1 MPFAVRHNSI
11 FCAAMVQKF
20 MVCAGL
26 MLFSILS
33 IAQQKNTNGVWTF
46 EERENEI
53 LYVHFLPNN
62 YTKNENITG
71 AVIPQNSPTVGVKKY
86 VVTQKKKRKILNL
99 SHYKVEVFGDSL
111 SIHHAGKKYRL
122 RYQLFAENNRG
133 YRIYLEDDEKIFG
146 GGERALPLNRRGY
159 KFPLYNNPWYGYS
172 EGADALNYSVPFVTS
187 SKKYGILFDNAAKGY
202 IDIGTTDSRAMDI
215 ASCSGAL
222 DLYLMPGNDFPEVL
236 AAYHSLTG
244 TQPLLPRWAL
254 GSFMSRFGYTSE
266 TQAKSIFQQMKQQ
279 QIPFDAIIFDLFWFG
294 DSIKRTL
301 GNLDWINTS
310 KWPNPAAM
318 IHDFKKDSIE
328 TILVTEPFVL
338 EGTKS
343 YGGFKNYFAVD
354 SNRNPYRLTDFYF
367 GYGGLID
374 MFRQD
379 AKDHFWSF
387 YQKQMEQG
395 VEGWWGDLGEPEKHP
410 TDLFHNLNDMNHQRL
425 FSSNEVHNVYGHNWT
440 KMLYEKYQTHYP
452 DKRLFSLNRSGFAG
466 TQRYGI
472 VPWSGDVS
480 RNWSGLRA
488 QLPIMLGMSMSGVPY
503 IHADA
508 GGFAGGEGDWDL
520 YIRWL
525 QFAVY
530 TPIFRPHGTALY
542 DVDPNA
548 FSFPSEIALADTS
561 VRERAKQAAMLR
573 YRMLPYNYSICY
585 KQASNAEPLVSPLY
599 YYYSADTATYAV
611 EQEYMWGRDL
621 LIAPVLYKDA
631 ISAKIYLPKGEWYR
645 WHDEQ
650 IIYGGNE
657 VEEHLSANNIPVF
670 VKAGSIIP
678 LIPQTK
684 NISNTKAYNT
694 AELEWHY
701 YAGDGGAHFELFD
714 DDGSDPAS
722 LANKKFEIITID
734 VNATEKGINF
744 TIDVSGHPFKNRPPM
759 RMHKI
764 YLHGIM
770 DKLISDNDTFPL
782 INHDA
787 GGSYVIAQTTTG
799 KVNFILKRK

>member
-1 MPFAVRHNSI
+1 MMQKI
-11 FCAAMVQKF
+11 FGSAALF
-20 MVCAGL
+20 F
-26 MLFSILS
+26 FSIS
-33 IAQQKNTNGVWTF
+33 AMAQQKSTDGVWTF
-46 EERENEI
+46 EETAKEI
-53 LYVHFLPNN
+53 LHINFLPKD
-62 YTKNENITG
+62 YITSENITG
-71 AVIPQNSPTVGVKKY
+71 AVLTINMHATDKKTY
-86 VVTQKKKRKILNL
+86 IVSQKKKLKQIRL
-99 SHYKVEVFGDSL
+99 SHYKVDLFGDSL
-111 SIHHAGKKYRL
+111 CIHHLAKTYNLK
-122 RYQLFAENNRG
+122 YQLFGEDNRG

-172 EGADALNYSVPFVTS
+172 EGADALNYSVPFITS
-187 SKKYGILFDNAAKGY
+187 SRKYGIFFDNAAKGY
-202 IDIGTTDSRAMDI
+202 IDIETTESRAMDI

-222 DLYLMPGNDFPEVL
+222 DLYLIPGNDYPEVL
-236 AAYHSLTG
+236 ASYHFLTG

-266 TQAKSIFQQMKQQ
+266 TQTRSVFQQMKQEK
-279 QIPFDAIIFDLFWFG
+279 IPFDAIIFDLFWFG
-294 DSIKRTL
+294 DSIKKTL
-301 GNLDWINTS
+301 GNLDWVNAS
-310 KWPNPAAM
+310 KWPQPAAM

-343 YGGFKNYFAVD
+343 YEGFKNFFAVD
-354 SNRNPYRLTDFYF
+354 SNHTPYRLTDFYF

-410 TDLFHNLNDMNHQRL
+410 TDLYHNLKDMGQQRL
-425 FSSNEVHNVYGHNWT
+425 FNSNEVHNVYGHNWT
-440 KMLYEKYQTHYP
+440 KMLYEKYKTYYP

-480 RNWSGLRA
+480 RSWSGLRA

-508 GGFAGGEGDWDL
+508 GGFAGGDGDWEL

-525 QFAVY
+525 QFAVF

-548 FSFPSEIALADTS
+548 FSFPSEIALADTN

-573 YRMLPYNYSICY
+573 YRMLPYNYSLCY
-585 KQASNAEPLVSPLY
+585 RQTTHGEPLVSPLY
-599 YYYSADTATYAV
+599 YYYSADTATYSAG
-611 EQEYMWGRDL
+611 QEYMWGKDL

-631 ISAKIYLPKGEWYR
+631 INAKIYLPRGEWYR
-645 WHDEQ
+645 WNENVVLDGGRELEEQ
-650 IIYGGNE
+650 
-657 VEEHLSANNIPVF
+657 LTTSSIPVF
-670 VKAGSIIP
+670 VKAGSIVP
-678 LIPQTK
+678 LIPQSIK
-684 NISNTKAYNT
+684 ISNTKAYNT
-694 AELEWHY
+694 AEVEWHY
-701 YAGDGGAHFELFD
+701 YAGNGNAHFELFD
-714 DDGSDPAS
+714 DDGVDPAS
-722 LANKKFEIITID
+722 IANKNFERITVEVIANDEGYSFTFD
-734 VNATEKGINF
+734 VTGNAF
-744 TIDVSGHPFKNRPPM
+744 TNRPSM

-764 YLHGIM
+764 YLHGINNNLNSM
-770 DKLISDNDTFPL
+770 DDDVA
-782 INHDA
+782 INQDA
-787 GGSYVIAQTTTG
+787 GGIYVLVQTTSG
-799 KVNFILKRK
+799 KVNFKLKRE

>member
-1 MPFAVRHNSI
+1 MMQRFIVSAGMLLWSI
-11 FCAAMVQKF
+11 V
-20 MVCAGL
+20 
-26 MLFSILS
+26 S

-46 EERENEI
+46 EETSKEI
-53 LYVHFLPNN
+53 LHINFLPDD

-71 AVIPQNSPTVGVKKY
+71 AVMPVNMHTLSKKKFE
-86 VVTQKKKRKILNL
+86 VTQKKKHKQLSL
-99 SHYKVEVFGDSL
+99 SHFQVEVFGDSL
-111 SIHHAGKKYRL
+111 CIHHAGKMYML
-122 RYQLFAENNRG
+122 RYQLFADNNRG
-133 YRIYLEDDEKIFG
+133 YRIYLENDEKIFG

-187 SKKYGILFDNAAKGY
+187 SKKYGVFFDNAAKGY
-202 IDIGTTDSRAMDI
+202 IDIGATESRAMDI

-236 AAYHSLTG
+236 ASYHFLTG

-266 TQAKSIFQQMKQQ
+266 MQARSVFQQMKQEK
-279 QIPFDAIIFDLFWFG
+279 IPFDAIIFDLFWFG
-294 DSIKRTL
+294 DSIKKTL
-301 GNLDWINTS
+301 GNLDWVNAS
-310 KWPNPAAM
+310 KWPKPAAM
-318 IHDFKKDSIE
+318 IQDFKNDSVE

-343 YGGFKNYFAVD
+343 YDGFKNFFAVD
-354 SNRNPYRLTDFYF
+354 SNHNPYRLTDFYF

-379 AKDHFWSF
+379 AKDHFWSY
-387 YQKQMEQG
+387 YQKQMEYG

-410 TDLFHNLNDMNHQRL
+410 TDLFHNLKDMGQQRL

-440 KMLYEKYQTHYP
+440 KMLYEKYKTHYP
-452 DKRLFSLNRSGFAG
+452 AKRLFSLNRSGFAG

-480 RNWSGLRA
+480 RSWSGLRA

-508 GGFAGGEGDWDL
+508 GGFAGGDGDWEL

-548 FSFPSEIALADTS
+548 YSFTSEIALADTS
-561 VRERAKQAAMLR
+561 VRERARQAAILR
-573 YRMLPYNYSICY
+573 YRMLPYNYSLCY
-585 KQASNAEPLVSPLY
+585 KQATKGEPLVSPLY
-599 YYYSADTATYAV
+599 YYHHADTATYSV
-611 EQEYMWGRDL
+611 GQEYMWGKEL

-631 ISAKIYLPKGEWYR
+631 ISTKIYLPKGEWYR
-645 WHDEQ
+645 WNEEQ
-650 IIYGGNE
+650 LITGSKQI
-657 VEEHLSANNIPVF
+657 EEQLSPYNIPVF

-678 LIPQTK
+678 LIPQSK

-701 YAGDGGAHFELFD
+701 YAGNGNTHFELFD
-714 DDGSDPAS
+714 DDGNDPAS
-722 LANKKFEIITID
+722 IDNKKFEIITID
-734 VNATEKGINF
+734 VSKNDNGLSF
-744 TIDVSGHPFKNRPPM
+744 TINVSGNAFISVPSIRV
-759 RMHKI
+759 HKI
-764 YLHGIM
+764 YLHGIT
-770 DKLISDNDTFPL
+770 DQLISADDTVPE

-787 GGSYVIAQTTTG
+787 GGNYIVVQTTTG
-799 KVNFILKRK
+799 KVNFKLKRK